1 MLGGYLSWLGL
12 LFEPLADWDIPPIQP
27 QARLRPENR
36 AWNTIITGAYGVP
49 AVLKLHDRNGNVNWS
64 WQREDV
70 KQSLP
75 PSIERCLWS
84 NANDA
89 TDLKWMRSG
98 SSVGAVYSNLVMVVN
113 HTPEDPEND
122 KRITWAICRDNEFFW
137 NAHALEALPGD
148 RVAVGTTGERP
159 WDGIMVYDMSMDKEL
174 EDDPPILQNITGLRA
189 IHGLIWDE
197 QAQLL
202 WAAGT
207 DAAADGT
214 DPVPAYGALV
224 AYPFNNETNEL
235 SQEDARWYRMPHYYD
250 QEAEW
255 GAGYGWWAGPHDLV
269 PVPNERKFLVSSDR
283 DIYEFDI
290 DVGDFV
296 AEGENVTEK
305 WMPGFE
311 VTTDDR
317 HGFDAHGN
325 YLDLPRSDLKGFSL
339 APDGSYVYVQSL
351 WRLLRGFHTSIV
363 ENGIRRKIMIG
374 DEIYRSRWFGEMD
387 GWPKP
392 Q

>member
-12 LFEPLADWDIPPIQP
+12 LFEPLAEWDIPPIQP

-36 AWNTIITGAYGVP
+36 PWNTIITGAYGVP
-49 AVLKLHDRNGNVNWS
+49 AVLKLHDRKGNVSWS

-70 KQSLP
+70 TQPLP
-75 PSIERCLWS
+75 PALERCLWS
-84 NANDA
+84 DANDA

-98 SSVGAVYSNLVMVVN
+98 KSVGAVYSNLVMVVN

-122 KRITWAICRDNEFFW
+122 KKITWAICRDNEFFW
-137 NAHALEALPGD
+137 NAHALEALPGN

-159 WDGIMVYDMSMDKEL
+159 WDGIIVYDMSMDKEL
-174 EDDPPILQNITGLRA
+174 VDDPPILQNITGLRA

-197 QAQLL
+197 EEQLL

-207 DAAADGT
+207 DAAADGS

-224 AYPFNNETNEL
+224 AYPFNSETNEL
-235 SQEDARWYRMPHYYD
+235 SQEDAKWYLMPHAYD
-250 QEAEW
+250 QETEW
-255 GAGYGWWAGPHDLV
+255 GSGYPWWVGPHDLV
-269 PVPNERKFLVSSDR
+269 PVPNERKFLVSTDR

-290 DVGDFV
+290 NDGAFIN
-296 AEGENVTEK
+296 EGTNVTDK
-305 WMPGFE
+305 YMPGFE

-317 HGFDAHGN
+317 HGFDRAGN
-325 YLDLPRSDLKGFSL
+325 YLELPRSDLKGFSL

-351 WRLLRGFHTSIV
+351 WRFLRGFHTSIV
-363 ENGIRRKIMIG
+363 ENGVRRKIMVG
-374 DEIYRSRWFGEMD
+374 DEIYRSRWFGELD

-392 Q
+392 R